1 MAEVIKKPDKEIV
14 AKGVFV
20 ALAAFSVIAVFTI
33 VGYLLA
39 ASIPAFRLTGV
50 IKFVFGPEWSGKN
63 EVFGI
68 WRMIAGT
75 FVLTACATAVGG
87 SLAILTA
94 VWLTFYCPKKL
105 KKFYTQIINLL
116 AGIPSI
122 VYGLF
127 GYKFLMPALV
137 GVFHPANAG
146 FGLLACTIILS
157 VMILPTVASVT
168 KNSLESVPM
177 HYYEGA
183 LSLGCSKNQA
193 VWKVLLPAAKSGVIA
208 AVILGVGR
216 AIGETMAVQMI
227 VGNGSGYPTGAF
239 VPFTTLTSN
248 IVQNWGYAG
257 PTEQAALIADG
268 FVLLVLILILNLC
281 LTAVKKPHE
290 GNKFFSRRIRE
301 SDRRDAPKSYRK
313 TGSAQDIMCVLS
325 WIAATVVAFTLV
337 FIVAFVL
344 VKGLPHL
351 SFDFLFGKSG
361 NAHTTLAPAFV
372 STIMLVSL
380 ALAIALPLGTGA
392 AIYLNEYA
400 KKGSNF
406 VKIVR
411 LFVDTL
417 SGIPSIVF
425 GLFGMTFFVIGMG
438 MGYSLA
444 AGGITLALII
454 LPTIIRS
461 VEQSLSEVPDSM
473 REASYALGAG
483 KLRTIF
489 VVVLPQALSGII
501 TSIILSV
508 GRIVNE
514 SAALIFTVGSAATF
528 VPQGYGDSAAS
539 FAVLVWKF
547 MSNGLQVNEA
557 YATASVLLIFVVAL
571 NLAVSGVQYFFD
583 KRRKI

>member
-1 MAEVIKKPDKEIV
+1 
-14 AKGVFV
+14 
-20 ALAAFSVIAVFTI
+20 
-33 VGYLLA
+33 
-39 ASIPAFRLTGV
+39 
-50 IKFVFGPEWSGKN
+50 
-63 EVFGI
+63 
-68 WRMIAGT
+68 
-75 FVLTACATAVGG
+75 
-87 SLAILTA
+87 
-94 VWLTFYCPKKL
+94 
-105 KKFYTQIINLL
+105 
-116 AGIPSI
+116 
-122 VYGLF
+122 
-127 GYKFLMPALV
+127 MPYR
-137 GVFHPANAG
+137 G
-146 FGLLACTIILS
+146 
-157 VMILPTVASVT
+157 
-168 KNSLESVPM
+168 
-177 HYYEGA
+177 
-183 LSLGCSKNQA
+183 Q
-193 VWKVLLPAAKSGVIA
+193 
-208 AVILGVGR
+208 
-216 AIGETMAVQMI
+216 
-227 VGNGSGYPTGAF
+227 
-239 VPFTTLTSN
+239 
-248 IVQNWGYAG
+248 
-257 PTEQAALIADG
+257 
-268 FVLLVLILILNLC
+268 
-281 LTAVKKPHE
+281 KPHD

-301 SDRRDAPKSYRK
+301 SDRRDEPKSYRK

-372 STIMLVSL
+372 STIMLVFL
-380 ALAIALPLGTGA
+380 ALVIALPLGIGA

-406 VKIVR
+406 VKVVQ

-417 SGIPSIVF
+417 AGIPSIVF
-425 GLFGMTFFVIGMG
+425 GLFGMTFFVVGMG

-473 REASYALGAG
+473 HEASYALGAG

-501 TSIILSV
+501 TSIILSI

-557 YATASVLLIFVVAL
+557 YATASVLLIFVVVL

>member
-157 VMILPTVASVT
+157 VMILPTIASVT

-372 STIMLVSL
+372 STIMLVFL

-444 AGGITLALII
+444 AGGITLVLII
-454 LPTIIRS
+454 LPTIIRR
-461 VEQSLSEVPDSM
+461 